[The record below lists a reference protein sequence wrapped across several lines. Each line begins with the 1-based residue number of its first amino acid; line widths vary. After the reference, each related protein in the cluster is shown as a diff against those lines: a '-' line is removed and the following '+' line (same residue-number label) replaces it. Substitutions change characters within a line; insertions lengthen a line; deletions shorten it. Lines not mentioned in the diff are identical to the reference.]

1 LWVGG
6 AGVARGYL
14 GRPGLT
20 AERFMPDPFSARPG
34 GRLYRTG
41 DLGRWNADGT
51 LDYLGRI
58 DHQVKVRGFRVEP
71 GEVEALLCAVDG
83 VRDAV
88 VVVRAEEPFAGRLV
102 AYVVPAPAGPS
113 TDVLLEHLRSRLPEY
128 MVPSAMVTMDELP
141 LNPNGKVDRAALPA
155 PAAAPAEGAQ
165 PQGELERAIAAVWR
179 EVLNV
184 DAVGVNDNF
193 FEIGGHSLLLATLQE
208 KLEKALGREF
218 LMVDLFR
225 SPTVRSFAALV
236 GGPAAGEAPPRAA
249 QRGEDRGSA
258 RRAAR
263 VGRR

>member
-1 LWVGG
+1 V
-6 AGVARGYL
+6 VRGYL

-20 AERFMPDPFSARPG
+20 AERFVPEPFSGAAGERM
-34 GRLYRTG
+34 YRTG
-41 DLGRWNADGT
+41 DRVRWLADGRLEFLGRMDE
-51 LDYLGRI
+51 
-58 DHQVKVRGFRVEP
+58 QVKVRGYRVEP
-71 GEVEALLCAVDG
+71 GEVAALLCAVDG

-88 VVVRAEEPFAGRLV
+88 VVVRGDGEGAFAGRLV
-102 AYVVPAPAGPS
+102 AYVAQGSGAPLP
-113 TDVLLEHLRSRLPEY
+113 DVLLEHLRARLPDY
-128 MVPSAMVTMDELP
+128 MVPSAIVTMDELP

-155 PAAAPAEGAQ
+155 PAAATAEGAQ

-179 EVLNV
+179 EVLNL

-193 FEIGGHSLLLATLQE
+193 FEIGGHSLLLASLHE
-208 KLEKALGREF
+208 KLEAALGREL

-236 GGPAAGEAPPRAA
+236 GEHGEPQPRAA